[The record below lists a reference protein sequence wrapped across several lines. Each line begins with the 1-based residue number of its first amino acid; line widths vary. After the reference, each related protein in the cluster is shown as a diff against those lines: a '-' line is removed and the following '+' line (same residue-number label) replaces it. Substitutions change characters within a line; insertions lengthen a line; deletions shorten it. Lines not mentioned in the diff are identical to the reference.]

1 MSTSAHCLIV
11 LLIYFACFPLYGMS
25 RLFAAV
31 IWQKQT
37 VGAALPTVLC
47 GDSVNWNI
55 SYNLAFGQA
64 LTFSDGILK
73 QMIFKN
79 LCKRT
84 PSFSP
89 LNFFGFLKTSWKESE
104 ASLNCDSCDY
114 IGFFDKFFSV
124 CHLSWLCRLHVVCF
138 LMSRLVRPFPF
149 CPAKTSHLITWVIL
163 EPSLV
168 MTWLS
173 EWESPQWIWVVTETM
188 SLEELLRVTS
198 SESESPE
205 WLCYQSECG
214 SLE

>member
-55 SYNLAFGQA
+55 SYNLALGQA

-79 LCKRT
+79 VCKRT
-84 PSFSP
+84 PSFST

-114 IGFFDKFFSV
+114 FGLFNKFFCV
-124 CHLSWLCRLHVVCF
+124 TFSWLCTMQKKKKIYYEKKKR
-138 LMSRLVRPFPF
+138 
-149 CPAKTSHLITWVIL
+149 I
-163 EPSLV
+163 
-168 MTWLS
+168 
-173 EWESPQWIWVVTETM
+173 WEMLTFMDQKQKPPRKKKVTFSM
-188 SLEELLRVTS
+188 
-198 SESESPE
+198 
-205 WLCYQSECG
+205 
-214 SLE
+214 